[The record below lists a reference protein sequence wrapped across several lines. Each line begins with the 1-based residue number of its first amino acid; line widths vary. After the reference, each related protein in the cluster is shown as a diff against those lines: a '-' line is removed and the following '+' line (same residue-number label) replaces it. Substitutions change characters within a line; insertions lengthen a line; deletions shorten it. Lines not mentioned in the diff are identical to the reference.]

1 MCFANAMTFK
11 DNTLPP
17 LKHYQTRPLERE
29 SALRLVYRPPLTPA
43 TYLLTDEKVAKLTQ
57 IGP

>member
-1 MCFANAMTFK
+1 MTFK

-43 TYLLTDEKVAKLTQ
+43 AYLLTDEKVAKLTQ